1 MGGERGRTKENGM
14 GKTASCARLGWTLL
28 FKGLRRLGY
37 DDNTRLVTRTGADVE
52 GREVAGRGRRSSLAT
67 LSSLN
72 SGRTA

>member
-1 MGGERGRTKENGM
+1 MGGERRRTGWGRRPR
-14 GKTASCARLGWTLL
+14 ALGWAGL
-28 FKGLRRLGY
+28 FFLKAPY

-52 GREVAGRGRRSSLAT
+52 GREVAGRRSSLAT

>member
-1 MGGERGRTKENGM
+1 M

-52 GREVAGRGRRSSLAT
+52 GREVAGRRSSLAT